1 MLSLNPHRNETKT
14 SQSSIHLP
22 LQIVCL
28 LFLAFDSLRFVD
40 INFNGNSWV
49 SVLFIFWQISARRN
63 RFLASA
69 LFTNKSGVTQQCRL
83 PTGYSQVLIQY
94 RLINAI
100 GTGERISLS
109 KLAITHLERTARPI
123 RVAVDISIWLFQIQA
138 GRGGTNPELR
148 TLFYRLLKVLAL
160 PVHPLFVYDGRE
172 KPPFKRGK
180 AVSGRSYG
188 SAPIIRLSKTL
199 VDLFKFPR
207 HDAPGEAEAECARLQ
222 RAGVV
227 DAVMSNDVDA
237 LMFGSTFAVM
247 NYSKENGSGTSAAT
261 HVTRYQMQD
270 LASPS
275 RVELDRAG
283 MILFAML
290 SGGDYLP
297 SGVPKCGSKLAAE
310 IARAGFGQDL
320 LEILES
326 DPSELDMKLDEWRE
340 RLQYELEENESGY
353 FQTKHKAVRI
363 PETFPDRTVLSYYAK
378 PVVSTESEI
387 EFLRG
392 RLTNAWDK
400 EVDVLEIRRF
410 AAQTF
415 DWNYRSGARKVIR
428 LLAEPLV
435 FQRLR
440 LGRQLSAFPVGMSL
454 ASDSGAAMLSKVYKS
469 RTSFSTDGLPEVQV
483 DMVPIDVVGLD
494 LMAEEP
500 NPPLPST
507 PLASQ
512 ENVELGEDEDD
523 PEVPAELAPQSPT
536 KKRTTRRYDPYS
548 TEKIWVFEAIAEI
561 GIPDVVRKWK
571 KEQTDRA
578 SAVKK
583 PSNRRSGPRRKG
595 PIDPEMKHGSILKYG
610 TLTKERSEISQF
622 KPAVSTPPKSS
633 PSMFYSFQESS
644 NGSMSTHSPRHMGTE
659 RYRQPQVFDDLDDM
673 FSSFSSLPPSKNI
686 KRHTLLS
693 RNRIGSTSMAVGTGN
708 MAVEA
713 LGASIEDL
721 SLDCPSPPAYPRGLR
736 MSYSNTSYK
745 SPVQRPDTKQLS
757 ISPPGASGRKLSR
770 ELEDKSQVSHRY
782 QRLEDSLAS
791 LTLSDPESKVFTSQ
805 STVASTENRFSRKII
820 KSPGTLPPPTKP
832 GTTGPFQLHEDT
844 QQPPSNNLQP
854 VKSESPHPPSAQLPK
869 EISTPLP
876 SKKSEAS
883 KPIPGPKRGSKKP
896 EIGKADQ
903 PQPQSSSA
911 HHISMRNDTLEAEI
925 DSETELASVDT
936 THSSSRQTEEHTIS
950 PTRQKNKQKRTRRI
964 SIIDL
969 T

>member
-1 MLSLNPHRNETKT
+1 MTR
-14 SQSSIHLP
+14 QS
-22 LQIVCL
+22 
-28 LFLAFDSLRFVD
+28 
-40 INFNGNSWV
+40 
-49 SVLFIFWQISARRN
+49 
-63 RFLASA
+63 
-69 LFTNKSGVTQQCRL
+69 RL
-83 PTGYSQVLIQY
+83 PTSYSEVLIQY

-247 NYSKENGSGTSAAT
+247 NFSKEGGSGTSAAT

-270 LASPS
+270 LESPS

-310 IARAGFGQDL
+310 IAKAGFGQDL
-320 LEILES
+320 LDILES
-326 DPSELDMKLDEWRE
+326 DPSELDMKLNEWRE

-363 PETFPDRTVLSYYAK
+363 PETFPDRTILSYYAK
-378 PVVSTESEI
+378 PIVSTATEI
-387 EFLRG
+387 ESLRS

-440 LGRQLSAFPVGMSL
+440 LRRQLSAFPVGMSL
-454 ASDSGAAMLSKVYKS
+454 ASDSSVSMLSKVYKS
-469 RTSFSTDGLPEVQV
+469 RTSFSTDGLPELQV

-500 NPPLPST
+500 NPPLPPT

-512 ENVELGEDEDD
+512 ETVELGEEEDD
-523 PEVPAELAPQSPT
+523 PEVPAELVPQSPT
-536 KKRTTRRYDPYS
+536 KKRVTKRYDPYS
-548 TEKIWVFEAIAEI
+548 TEKVWVFETIAEL

-571 KEQTDRA
+571 KEQTEKA

-583 PSNRRSGPRRKG
+583 PSNRKSGPRKKG

-610 TLTKERSEISQF
+610 TLTKEKSQISQS

-633 PSMFYSFQESS
+633 PSMLYSFNEPSS
-644 NGSMSTHSPRHMGTE
+644 GFTRTQSPRHMGTE
-659 RYRQPQVFDDLDDM
+659 QYRQPQVFDDLDGM
-673 FSSFSSLPPSKNI
+673 FSSFSSLPPSKSIN
-686 KRHTLLS
+686 RHPFFS
-693 RNRIGSTSMAVGTGN
+693 RNRIGSAGVVVGVGD

-721 SLDCPSPPAYPRGLR
+721 SLKCPSPPAFPRGLR
-736 MSYSNTSYK
+736 MSYSNTSYE
-745 SPVQRPDTKQLS
+745 SLVQGPGTKQLS
-757 ISPPGASGRKLSR
+757 ISPPRAGGRKISKEPRLH
-770 ELEDKSQVSHRY
+770 LQVSHGF

-791 LTLSDPESKVFTSQ
+791 LSLSDPGSEVSTSQ
-805 STVASTENRFSRKII
+805 PTVASTEKRPSRKII
-820 KSPGTLPPPTKP
+820 KIPETLPPPTEP
-832 GTTGPFQLHEDT
+832 ATTDTFQLHEKT
-844 QQPPSNNLQP
+844 QQTPDNLPPAN
-854 VKSESPHPPSAQLPK
+854 SEIPHSPSTQFPK
-869 EISTPLP
+869 EPSTPLP
-876 SKKSEAS
+876 PKKCEAS
-883 KPIPGPKRGSKKP
+883 KPMPVPKRGSKKP
-896 EIGKADQ
+896 EIGRAG
-903 PQPQSSSA
+903 QPQS
-911 HHISMRNDTLEAEI
+911 INNDSFEVEI
-925 DSETELASVDT
+925 DPETELASVDT
-936 THSSSRQTEEHTIS
+936 THSSSKQTEEHTATPS
-950 PTRQKNKQKRTRRI
+950 GQKNKQKRTRRV